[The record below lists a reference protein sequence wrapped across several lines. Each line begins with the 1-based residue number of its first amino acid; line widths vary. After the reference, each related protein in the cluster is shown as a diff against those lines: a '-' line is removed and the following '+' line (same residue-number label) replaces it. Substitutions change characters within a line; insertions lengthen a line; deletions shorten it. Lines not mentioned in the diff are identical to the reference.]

1 MRPEIYPNGKNLMKT
16 KRISYKKILFSMCGV
31 TTVNSSAKVSLQFC
45 ISSKAAVDGYFILVT

>member
-1 MRPEIYPNGKNLMKT
+1 MKT